1 MGVLIGLISGI
12 VYVFSSKL
20 LVKLKIDDA
29 VDAIP
34 VHFFC
39 GIWGCI
45 ATGLFAEPSR
55 LIKAYGVASGD
66 DLHAGWFYSWGR
78 QSGDANLLLCEFL
91 GILFIIAW
99 CVAIMYPFFF
109 TLNMF
114 GMFRVDPLDEEVGL
128 DISHHKGSAYDLD
141 GPRKTDVEEIVTRHS
156 DAYLKDKV
164 DESVGN
170 A

>member
-1 MGVLIGLISGI
+1 LVSGW
-12 VYVFSSKL
+12 VYLGASNL

-55 LIKAYGVASGD
+55 MLKAYGVEEGK

-78 QSGDANLLLCEFL
+78 QSGDANLLLCQFL
-91 GILFIIAW
+91 GILFIIGW
-99 CVAIMYPFFF
+99 CVGVMFPFFF
-109 TLNMF
+109 ILSNL

-141 GPRKTDVEEIVTRHS
+141 APRKSNIDELVSRHS
-156 DAYLKDKV
+156 DPYVKKGLQV
-164 DESVGN
+164 DEGSDK